1 MQDALSRDDAVQGG
15 SPTALLAGL
24 VSGLTWSDIDDTARE
39 QARCHLLDTLGAT
52 LAGSA
57 QPAIH
62 VMARTVDKISPA
74 GDIPVP
80 GMRRRYDL
88 LSAAY
93 LSAAC
98 AHGLEIDD
106 GFNAGALH
114 PGCVIVSAAM
124 ALGLARNASGTNVLT
139 AMVAGYEVSCRVAAL
154 GHPATTQ
161 RSFHN
166 TAIVGTLGAAA
177 VASNLLGFSAR
188 QTEHALGIAASASS
202 GLFSFAEGGEAKRT
216 HPANAARQGV
226 LSALLAEE
234 GLTGPPR
241 ILEQANGWFK
251 AFAGDAGRGEHG
263 LRDAGGNHPQSS
275 FAIANTYIKPHACC
289 RHVQSSVDLV
299 MRLMTDNA
307 ISAGDVTAI
316 HIRTYRLASNH
327 ARIGWSSQAEA
338 QLSFPYI
345 VAAAI
350 ARGKIGL
357 DEFSAEARADS
368 EILRLAGCVRVSE
381 DPECEQGY
389 PAGNPVK
396 IDISLANGRTVYGEA
411 SQARGG
417 FALPLSP
424 SEIEDKFRVLS
435 VPVLGEEKARQVST
449 LVGQLPTARTLQ
461 ALSEALS
468 FR

>member
-1 MQDALSRDDAVQGG
+1 MQDARRQQVTGQEA
-15 SPTALLAGL
+15 SPTALLASL
-24 VSGLTWSDIDDTARE
+24 VSNLEWSHIDDTARE
-39 QARCHLLDTLGAT
+39 HVQHHLLDTLGAT
-52 LAGSA
+52 LAGST
-57 QPAIH
+57 QPAID
-62 VMARTVDKISPA
+62 VMRRTLDKIASA

-93 LSAAC
+93 LAAAC
-98 AHGLEIDD
+98 AHGLEMDD

-124 ALGLARNASGTNVLT
+124 ALGLARNASGADVLT

-177 VASNLLGFSAR
+177 VAASLLGFSAV
-188 QTEHALGIAASASS
+188 QSEHALGIAASASS
-202 GLFSFAEGGEAKRT
+202 GLFSFSEGGEAKRT
-216 HPANAARQGV
+216 HPANAARQGI
-226 LSALLAEE
+226 LAALLAEE

-251 AFAGDAGRGEHG
+251 AFAGDSDRGAHG
-263 LRDAGGNHPQSS
+263 LREAGGNHPDSS

-289 RHVQSSVDLV
+289 RHVQSSVDLIS
-299 MRLMTDNA
+299 RLLKDNA
-307 ISAGDVTAI
+307 VSPDAVTRVEI
-316 HIRTYRLASNH
+316 GTYRLACNH

-350 ARGKIGL
+350 ARGKIEL
-357 DEFSAEARADS
+357 DEFSAEARGDS
-368 EILRLAGCVRVSE
+368 EILRLEGCVHVSE
-381 DPECEQGY
+381 DQECERGY
-389 PAGNPVK
+389 PAGNPAK
-396 IDISLANGRTVYGEA
+396 IDIRLADGSTLHGQT

-417 FALPLSP
+417 VASPLSKF
-424 SEIEDKFRVLS
+424 EIEGKFRALS
-435 VPVLGEEKARQVST
+435 VPVLGEEKTLQVSS
-449 LVGQLPTARTLQ
+449 LVSQLAAAHSLK

-468 FR
+468 LS